1 MKIRRILC
9 IAAAICM
16 VWTAAAADGYGY
28 GYGAPV
34 NLMLQSARP
43 YHWDL
48 QVRDNGD
55 EMTWKVDALLDGYRE
70 TKMEHVCWNNESLD
84 DIPEITFYFPNSTIK
99 DIWIRNGFDNTD
111 ELFRQY
117 ARPYYVCV
125 TVWVGNEEFP
135 RNTFNFRIPD
145 EWDSTVLNAQCYDG
159 YRCLSLPQT
168 FANVTKLELWIKG
181 WHKGD
186 DAFRSKYIMQ
196 ISDMAFLPDSL
207 TALYGPGV
215 YDGSYSGGGYQLP
228 TPTLVPL
235 VTATPVPQPG
245 TPAPFTGV
253 QVLTKERLAT
263 RSGPGTNYT
272 EEGSYA
278 QKGTWVRAISSAY
291 DQTNKIW
298 WVQVELSYNGEQ
310 RRVYTG
316 VKRLQMSADQVPV
329 EAAEGEA
336 VVTRSV
342 YGYWGPGYGYT
353 MYGDMISAGTSGTVW
368 QREGLYAQFEFFD
381 TAHQQ
386 LRRVWIPENALEED
400 AVG

>member
-1 MKIRRILC
+1 MKIRRILG
-9 IAAAICM
+9 IAAAFCM
-16 VWTAAAADGYGY
+16 LWTAAAADGYGY

-34 NLMLQSARP
+34 NLMQQSARP

-55 EMTWKVDALLDGYRE
+55 EMTWKVDALLDGYRG

-125 TVWVGNEEFP
+125 TVWVGNEEYP

-145 EWDSTVLNAQCYDG
+145 EWDSTVLNAQSYDG

-168 FANVTKLELWIKG
+168 FVNVTKLELWIKG

-207 TALYGPGV
+207 TALYGSAGDGHPGAPARHP
-215 YDGSYSGGGYQLP
+215 GALHR
-228 TPTLVPL
+228 TPG
-235 VTATPVPQPG
+235 AHKG
-245 TPAPFTGV
+245 TPGDPLRPRNKLYGRRLLYPGRNLGQGDFRGV
-253 QVLTKERLAT
+253 R
-263 RSGPGTNYT
+263 PGQQDLV
-272 EEGSYA
+272 GA
-278 QKGTWVRAISSAY
+278 GGA
-291 DQTNKIW
+291 
-298 WVQVELSYNGEQ
+298 EL
-310 RRVYTG
+310 
-316 VKRLQMSADQVPV
+316 
-329 EAAEGEA
+329 
-336 VVTRSV
+336 
-342 YGYWGPGYGYT
+342 
-353 MYGDMISAGTSGTVW
+353 
-368 QREGLYAQFEFFD
+368 
-381 TAHQQ
+381 
-386 LRRVWIPENALEED
+386 
-400 AVG
+400 